1 MIYPAGNVETM
12 RHLYRSF
19 PDPKFIEPPPN
30 DVLTEMAHKLA
41 EDQLSKLELYP
52 NISSAPDFFI
62 KVPISLHMYINN
74 YGTNWPLFFYYKTPK
89 TDHVSSQNTAFSLPT
104 ELIVYLDR
112 LRNDA
117 RPARHI

>member
-1 MIYPAGNVETM
+1 M
-12 RHLYRSF
+12 RHFYHSF

-62 KVPISLHMYINN
+62 KVPIVYICILEIL
-74 YGTNWPLFFYYKTPK
+74 LFPILGFYFAAPPKKMPK
-89 TDHVSSQNTAFSLPT
+89 THPII
-104 ELIVYLDR
+104 EHILIFL
-112 LRNDA
+112 
-117 RPARHI
+117 